1 MLCVYALTK
10 VMYEFLFNKF
20 VGGKLSH
27 FQQQR
32 GGHAF
37 LVSVFQ

>member
-20 VGGKLSH
+20 VVAYTATPNRVIL
-27 FQQQR
+27 
-32 GGHAF
+32 
-37 LVSVFQ
+37 